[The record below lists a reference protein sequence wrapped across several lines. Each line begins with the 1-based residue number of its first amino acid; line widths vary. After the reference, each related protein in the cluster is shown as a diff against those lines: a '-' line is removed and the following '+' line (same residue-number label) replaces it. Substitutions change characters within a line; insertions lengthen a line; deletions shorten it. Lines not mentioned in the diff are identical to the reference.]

1 MMKIKQNDEV
11 IIIAGKDKGS
21 IGTVTKVLGS
31 KVIVEGNN
39 MAKKHIRPNPQE
51 GIQGG
56 IEEKEMP
63 MSISNVAIY
72 NPKTKKADRVGVRV
86 NDEGAKERF
95 FKSNGEAV
103 I

>member
-11 IIIAGKDKGS
+11 IIIAGKDIGS
-21 IGTVTKVLGS
+21 VGTVTKVLGS

>member
-21 IGTVTKVLGS
+21 DGTVTKVLGS

>member
-1 MMKIKQNDEV
+1 VLGGKV
-11 IIIAGKDKGS
+11 II
-21 IGTVTKVLGS
+21 
-31 KVIVEGNN
+31 EGYNLV
-39 MAKKHIRPNPQE
+39 KKHVRPNPQE

-72 NPKTKKADRVGVRV
+72 NPSTKKADRIGLRV
-86 NDEGAKERF
+86 NNEGVKERF